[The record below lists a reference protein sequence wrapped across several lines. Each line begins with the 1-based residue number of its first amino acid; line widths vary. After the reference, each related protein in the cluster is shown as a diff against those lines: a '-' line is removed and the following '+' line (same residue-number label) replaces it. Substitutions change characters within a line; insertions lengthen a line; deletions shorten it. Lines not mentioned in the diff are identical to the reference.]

1 MTGAEHKQT
10 AIEPRKPLWV
20 RVLPLLLVVAAF
32 AAVFIF
38 GLDEF
43 LSFEMLKNHRK
54 TVMEWYVDNHFVAI
68 ISMILIYALVVALSI
83 PGAVWLSLGAGFL
96 MGTVVSTIVVVF
108 AATLGALGIFLIA
121 RYTLADF
128 FHEKAGATMRKM
140 EQGFQENALSYLLVL
155 RLVPLFPFWLVNLVP
170 ALLGVPTR
178 TFVIGTFL
186 GIIPGTAVFCSIGNG
201 LGAVFDRGDMPDLDI
216 IFSMEVFGPL
226 LGLACLSLLPVVYKK
241 MKKQKD
247 G

>member
-68 ISMILIYALVVALSI
+68 ISMILIYALVVAL
-83 PGAVWLSLGAGFL
+83 
-96 MGTVVSTIVVVF
+96 
-108 AATLGALGIFLIA
+108 
-121 RYTLADF
+121 
-128 FHEKAGATMRKM
+128 
-140 EQGFQENALSYLLVL
+140 
-155 RLVPLFPFWLVNLVP
+155 
-170 ALLGVPTR
+170 
-178 TFVIGTFL
+178 
-186 GIIPGTAVFCSIGNG
+186 
-201 LGAVFDRGDMPDLDI
+201 
-216 IFSMEVFGPL
+216 
-226 LGLACLSLLPVVYKK
+226 
-241 MKKQKD
+241 
-247 G
+247 